1 MGWQCGCGADNG
13 QRAKVCRDCGGERP
27 KRERAALTCPYDGS
41 VLGLQGICQAGKGY
55 PLGVPC
61 PFVCPRCRHPL
72 DWSGGC
78 LSCYGSPTPQDRA
91 TWTFPGARHDT
102 HDDEGRPIGD
112 GQHWVKTAEPDR
124 PAMTP
129 EQSGA
134 KARELSQLL
143 GMIGRT

>member
-1 MGWQCGCGADNG
+1 MGWHCGCGTENG

-27 KRERAALTCPYDGS
+27 RKERAALSCPYDGA
-41 VLGLQGICQAGKGY
+41 VLGIQGICPEAHGY
-55 PLGVPC
+55 PVGMVC

-78 LSCYGSPTPQDRA
+78 LGCYGSPTPQDRA
-91 TWTFPGARHDT
+91 TWRFPGARHDT
-102 HDDEGRPIGD
+102 HDDEGVPLGD
-112 GQHWVKTAEPDR
+112 GQHWVKTADPDR

-134 KARELSQLL
+134 KAKELAGLL
-143 GMIGRT
+143 AMIGRR